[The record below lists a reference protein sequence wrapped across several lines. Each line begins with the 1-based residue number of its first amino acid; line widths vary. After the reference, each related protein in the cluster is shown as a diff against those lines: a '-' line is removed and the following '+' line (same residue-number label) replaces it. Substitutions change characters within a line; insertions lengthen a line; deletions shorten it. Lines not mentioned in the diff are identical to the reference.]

1 MMSVLIPY
9 ISRIFAVRF
18 LTILVGITSFVV
30 LLDVLSN
37 GDEVLEVASNRANSL
52 AQYAFLR
59 LPEILSQVIPFC
71 VLIAALLTLAELIRH
86 SELVAIR
93 SVGLS
98 QFSVF
103 IAFVPCAM
111 LIVLVH
117 IIVNEALLPKSV
129 AALRAWGIGDYGKG
143 LTAMGLSEGVRW
155 MRQGPHVIRVSMESR
170 FDKQFGQILIFERN
184 DEGQMLRRIDA
195 ASADTDTW
203 TLYDAKVLSVASATV
218 TPYDAL
224 VWPEYLRP
232 ADLIPSVTHPREM
245 PLPDVARAVENEGFG
260 LRPLFI
266 YETWFHKKI
275 AAPAAILLMI
285 LLAVPLA
292 HRYQRAGAI
301 TWMLVAGISLGFVFF
316 VFDGMVL
323 AMGEAGLL
331 PPALAAWIPTL
342 VMALIAQGLMYHYE
356 GF

>member
-1 MMSVLIPY
+1 MSVLVPY
-9 ISRIFAVRF
+9 ISRLFALRF
-18 LTILVGITSFVV
+18 LTVLIGVVSFVV

-37 GDEVLEVASNRANSL
+37 GDEVLEVTSDRANGL
-52 AQYAFLR
+52 ARYAYLR

-103 IAFVPCAM
+103 LSFAPCAM
-111 LIVLVH
+111 LIIFGH
-117 IIVNEALLPKSV
+117 ILVNETLLPKSV
-129 AALRAWGIGDYGKG
+129 AALRTWGIGDYGKG
-143 LTAMGLSEGVRW
+143 LTAIGLSEGVRW
-155 MRQGPHVIRVSMESR
+155 MRQGPHVIRVSMQQRPDRR
-170 FDKQFGQILIFERN
+170 FGRILIFERN

-195 ASADTDTW
+195 TSADTETW
-203 TLYDAKVLSVASATV
+203 TLYNVEVLSVAAATV

-260 LRPLFI
+260 LRPLFL

-275 AAPAAILLMI
+275 AAPAAILLMV

-301 TWMLVAGISLGFVFF
+301 TWLLVAGITLGFVFF

-331 PPALAAWIPTL
+331 PPALAAWTPTL

>member
-1 MMSVLIPY
+1 MSVLIPY
-9 ISRIFAVRF
+9 ISRIFATRF
-18 LTILVGITSFVV
+18 LTVLLGVTSFVV
-30 LLDVLSN
+30 LLDLLSN
-37 GDEVLEVASNRANSL
+37 GDEILEVASDRANGMV
-52 AQYAFLR
+52 QYAYLR

-93 SVGLS
+93 SLGLS

-103 IAFVPCAM
+103 IAFAPCAM
-111 LIVLVH
+111 LIILGLV
-117 IIVNEALLPKSV
+117 IVNEALIPRSV
-129 AALRAWGIGDYGKG
+129 AALRAWGVGDYGKG
-143 LTAMGLSEGVRW
+143 LGAISLSEGVRW
-155 MRQGPHVIRVSMESR
+155 MRQGPHVIRVSGGPELDGR
-170 FDKQFGQILIFERN
+170 FGQILIFERD
-184 DEGQMLRRIDA
+184 DEGQMVRRIEA
-195 ASADTDTW
+195 AGADTRTW
-203 TLYDAKVLSVASATV
+203 TLYDVDVLSIASSTLES
-218 TPYDAL
+218 YDAL

-245 PLPDVARAVENEGFG
+245 TLPDVARAVEYEGFG
-260 LRPLFI
+260 LRPLFL

-275 AAPAAILLMI
+275 AAPAAVLLMI

-301 TWMLVAGISLGFVFF
+301 TWMLVAGITLGFVFF

-331 PPALAAWIPTL
+331 PPALAAWVPTL

>member
-1 MMSVLIPY
+1 MSVLIPY
-9 ISRIFAVRF
+9 ISRIFALRF
-18 LTILVGITSFVV
+18 LTVLFGIASFVI

-37 GDEVLEVASNRANSL
+37 GDEVLEVASGRANGL
-52 AQYAFLR
+52 AQYAYLR

-103 IAFVPCAM
+103 LAFAPCAM
-111 LIVLVH
+111 VIILGHV
-117 IIVNEALLPKSV
+117 IVNETLLPKSV
-129 AALRAWGIGDYGKG
+129 AALRAWGVGDYGKG
-143 LTAMGLSEGVRW
+143 LTAIGLSEGVRW
-155 MRQGPHVIRVSMESR
+155 MRQGPHVIRVSMQQR
-170 FDKQFGQILIFERN
+170 PDRRFGQILIFER
-184 DEGQMLRRIDA
+184 DDQGQMLRRIEA
-195 ASADTDTW
+195 TSADPESW
-203 TLYDAKVLSVASATV
+203 TLYDVNVLSVASATV

-224 VWPEYLRP
+224 VWPDYLRP

-245 PLPDVARAVENEGFG
+245 PLPDVAKAVEFEGFG
-260 LRPLFI
+260 LRPLFL

-301 TWMLVAGISLGFVFF
+301 TWLLVAGITLGFVFF

-331 PPALAAWIPTL
+331 PPALAAWTPTL
-342 VMALIAQGLMYHYE
+342 VMALVAQGLMYHYE